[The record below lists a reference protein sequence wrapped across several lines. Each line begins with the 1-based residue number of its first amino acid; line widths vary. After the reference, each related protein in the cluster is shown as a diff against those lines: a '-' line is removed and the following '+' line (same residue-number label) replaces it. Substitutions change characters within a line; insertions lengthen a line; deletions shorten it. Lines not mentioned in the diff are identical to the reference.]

1 MKINVK
7 FSKSVFFMTFLLMCV
22 SSISMATSDE
32 DKLKEL
38 EKAMI
43 QPATSTSSTL
53 KKPRTRAIVF
63 DAAPTT
69 TDTAA
74 GAISQTNVASQPD
87 CSALPHNVSLTAV
100 DFPIQFKVASAEVA
114 PSSEAILIQI
124 SKILS
129 LSPKRCVLVEG
140 HTDVSGSYAGNVA
153 LSQERA
159 NSVVKFITVK
169 AGMDMNRFVPL
180 GKGSSELLKNIDPRS
195 PLHRRV
201 VFKVVG

>member
-1 MKINVK
+1 MNYSML
-7 FSKSVFFMTFLLMCV
+7 FSRSALVLSTLLL
-22 SSISMATSDE
+22 SLSTASLAASE
-32 DKLKEL
+32 EEKLKEL
-38 EKAMI
+38 ERAMVS
-43 QPATSTSSTL
+43 PAVSPGATAV

-63 DAAPTT
+63 DAEPAVATAP
-69 TDTAA
+69 
-74 GAISQTNVASQPD
+74 ASEAVPATQLD
-87 CSALPHNVSLTAV
+87 CKALPANSAMTAV

-114 PSSEAILIQI
+114 PSSEAVLIQI

-140 HTDVSGSYAGNVA
+140 HTDVSGTDAGNLA

-169 AGMDMNRFVPL
+169 AGMDVNRFVPL
-180 GKGSSELLKNIDPRS
+180 GKGSSDLLKNIEPRS